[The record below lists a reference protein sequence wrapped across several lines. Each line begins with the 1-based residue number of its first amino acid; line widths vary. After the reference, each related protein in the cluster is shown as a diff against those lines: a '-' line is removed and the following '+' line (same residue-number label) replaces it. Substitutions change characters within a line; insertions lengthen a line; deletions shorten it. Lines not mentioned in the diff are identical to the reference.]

1 MTNQFPAWSYA
12 AALASFPLQTPVR
25 LRRLLACGTP
35 EEAWNM
41 VMNSSTSIIGISD
54 SALGAWRT
62 TDRGL
67 VAYVAESC
75 MNAGVTVGVRGGDA
89 YPSVLLADPH
99 APAVLFMLGASL
111 SLSARRVGIV
121 GTRLATQSGRHF
133 ARTLGEQ
140 LAAEGVSIVSGLA
153 RGIDVEAHRGVLTA
167 TNGAPPIA
175 VVAGGPDVVYP
186 REHQRIW
193 REVVDNGLILS
204 EYPPGSRPEPYR
216 FPLRNRILAALS
228 EVLIVVESRATGG
241 SMITVQEAMKRDITV
256 MSVPGS
262 PHVKPS
268 EGTNELLRDGCA
280 PVTCVDDVLVVLG
293 LDNRRTVSG
302 HDSREAPSADGLRV
316 LDLMGRAPR
325 TVDEVSLLAGLSV
338 VDAAVVLG
346 HLEAKRWVAHS
357 DGWWEALTR

>member
-1 MTNQFPAWSYA
+1 M
-12 AALASFPLQTPVR
+12 QTPVR

-35 EEAWNM
+35 EEAWLK
-41 VMNSSTSIIGISD
+41 VMTSSTSIVGIGD
-54 SALGAWRT
+54 SALRAWRA
-62 TDRGL
+62 TDHGR
-67 VAYVAESC
+67 VAQVTESC
-75 MNAGVTVGVRGGDA
+75 VTAQVTVSVRGDET

-99 APAVLFMLGASL
+99 APSVLFMLGERQPL
-111 SLSARRVGIV
+111 SMRRVGIV

-140 LAAEGVSIVSGLA
+140 LAAEGVSVVSGLA
-153 RGIDVEAHRGVLTA
+153 RGIDVEAHRGVLAA

-193 REVVDNGLILS
+193 HEVAENGLIIS

-228 EVLIVVESRATGG
+228 EVLVVVESRVTGG

-280 PVTCVDDVLVVLG
+280 PVTCVDDVLVALG
-293 LDNRRTVSG
+293 LDNRRAVSG
-302 HDSREAPSADGLRV
+302 SDNREAPPADGLRV
-316 LDLMGRAPR
+316 LDAMGRQPR
-325 TVDEVSLLAGLSV
+325 TVDEVSLLAGISV

-346 HLEAKRWVAHS
+346 HLEAKGWVAHS
-357 DGWWEALTR
+357 DGWWEALIR